1 MTVEG
6 AINTLANARS
16 TKTSHEPNI
25 NQMPTMHPPN
35 NQKRIIQI
43 PMMTKTQAQSA
54 KPQFASASVVVFA
67 ADFHNVIEPSVH
79 L

>member
-1 MTVEG
+1 
-6 AINTLANARS
+6 
-16 TKTSHEPNI
+16 
-25 NQMPTMHPPN
+25 
-35 NQKRIIQI
+35 
-43 PMMTKTQAQSA
+43 MMTKTQAQSA